1 MVQTCL
7 QERLGTLQT
16 GGKFFDN
23 EMAIFIL
30 QDDVPER
37 PRLVKV
43 RVIALV
49 VAADVTSDLER
60 RLHVLSIGFRSGKAV
75 REVVGSAFCVIN
87 HIGCTITLI
96 MAAKSGRTIRTVDR
110 NLHEVGAQTM
120 TKRIRV
126 AKQAALNLKKM

>member
-16 GGKFFDN
+16 GGEFFDN

-126 AKQAALNLKKM
+126 AKQAALNFKKM